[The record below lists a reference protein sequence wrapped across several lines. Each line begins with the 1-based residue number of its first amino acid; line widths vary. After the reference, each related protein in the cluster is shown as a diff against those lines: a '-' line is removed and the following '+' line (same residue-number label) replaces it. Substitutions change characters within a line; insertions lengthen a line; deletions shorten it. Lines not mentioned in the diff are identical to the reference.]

1 MIKCK
6 KCRDKCYPVYKLS
19 SFVSNVYV
27 CRECALEIMKE
38 YYDKRTDET
47 KKSD

>member
-1 MIKCK
+1 MINCK

-27 CRECALEIMKE
+27 CRACALIIMEEHYDRRPDEIE
-38 YYDKRTDET
+38 ETD
-47 KKSD
+47 